1 MIRPIR
7 GEFSFLPA
15 PYNSP
20 VDFELSDELIQFRD
34 SVRSFAEREIG
45 PVVEDAEAKQRTPVD
60 LFGKAGHHGFLGL
73 RYPPEVGG
81 AGAGMMAE
89 MTLRLELSKVCAG
102 IASALS
108 VSSHLGSYPIFAYG
122 NEEQIEHW
130 LKPILAGDKI
140 TCFGLTEPAAGSD
153 VRGIKATA
161 VKSDGGWVL
170 NGRKIF
176 ITNSPICDLAI
187 IVAYLDR
194 EAGIDG
200 IAMFVVEQGT
210 PGFDSS
216 RRLEKMGHYSSEI
229 GEIVMDDVEIGS
241 ENLIGPE
248 RGGFKRVMET
258 LNGGRIIVAGGSIG
272 VAEAAFDVA
281 RRYVEER
288 DAFGKKIGEFQ
299 AVQHKLADMA
309 VDIQA
314 AKHMA
319 SWAAWLYDQGR
330 NPTWEASMAKLYAS
344 EMTMRVTELALR
356 VFGGY
361 GYIKEF
367 PIERYYRDARMFNI
381 VEGVSDIHRNIIARS
396 VRTA

>member
-1 MIRPIR
+1 M
-7 GEFSFLPA
+7 
-15 PYNSP
+15 N
-20 VDFELSDELIQFRD
+20 FELSDELIQFRD

-45 PVVEDAEAKQRTPVD
+45 PMVEDAEAKQRTPVEV
-60 LFGKAGHHGFLGL
+60 FPKAGKHGFLGL

-89 MTLRLELSKVCAG
+89 MTLRLELSRVCAG

-122 NEEQIEHW
+122 NEEQVDRW
-130 LKPILAGDKI
+130 LKPILSGDKI

-153 VRGIKATA
+153 VRGIQTTAT
-161 VKSDGGWVL
+161 KGDGGWVL

-187 IVAYLDR
+187 VIAYVDR

-216 RRLEKMGHYSSEI
+216 RRLDKMGHYSSEI
-229 GEIVMDDVEIGS
+229 GEIVMDDVEIPKES
-241 ENLIGPE
+241 LLGPE

-258 LNGGRIIVAGGSIG
+258 LNGGRIVVAGGSIG
-272 VAEAAFDVA
+272 VAEAAFEVA

-314 AKHMA
+314 AKHMTA
-319 SWAAWLYDQGR
+319 WAAWLYDQGR

-344 EMTMRVTELALR
+344 EMALRVTELALR
-356 VFGGY
+356 LFGGY

-396 VRTA
+396 VRAT